1 MQRIAAICALSALV
15 PGIALGDETFRCGSW
30 LVSMPLSVAELVQKC
45 GQPSSK
51 KVATEDVRAKV
62 GGGGTQKIGTAT
74 TETWRYDRG
83 SNSFPMIVTIVDGVI
98 QSLERGE

>member
-1 MQRIAAICALSALV
+1 MHRIVAICALVALI
-15 PGIALGDETFRCGSW
+15 PGVARCDETFRCGSW
-30 LVSMPLSVAELVQKC
+30 LVSMPLSVAELIQKC

-51 KVATEDVRAKV
+51 KVATEDVRSKV

-74 TETWRYDRG
+74 AETWRYDRG
-83 SNSFPMIVTIVDGVI
+83 NSAPMIVTIVDGVI